1 MHLAVGT
8 PMYGGMCC
16 SEYVQSLLNLQGELQ
31 TGGCTLTR
39 IFIGNE
45 SLVQRGRNT
54 IVHHF
59 LKTDASHLMFI
70 DADQSFRPVDI
81 AKMLEADKPL
91 IAGPVPMKAINWS
104 KVKQGAVL
112 NRPDLSRR
120 TGIFN
125 IHKLDGHE
133 MKSVDKPFQ
142 VEWAGTGFMLIRRDV
157 FETLMPHTQKYKNG
171 GETIPPDE
179 SVYNFFR
186 VEVEDEELSGE
197 DSFFCKSYRKQ
208 GGEVWVAPW
217 CEVGHFGSYLFNGQ
231 FSLGT

>member
-1 MHLAVGT
+1 
-8 PMYGGMCC
+8 MYGGMCC
-16 SEYVQSLLNLQGELQ
+16 SDYAQSMLNLQGDLQ
-31 TGGCTLTR
+31 FGGHKLTR

-45 SLVQRGRNT
+45 SLIQRGRNT

-70 DADQSFRPVDI
+70 DADQGFRPVDI

-91 IAGPVPMKAINWS
+91 IAGPVPMKSINWS

-112 NRPDLSRR
+112 NHKDLSRL

-125 IHKLDGHE
+125 IHKLDGHKME
-133 MKSVDKPFQ
+133 SPNTPFQ
-142 VEWAGTGFMLIRRDV
+142 VQWAGTGFMLIRRDV
-157 FETLMPHTQKYKNG
+157 FEGLMPHTEQYTDG
-171 GETIPPDE
+171 SETIPSDE
-179 SVYNFFR
+179 PIYNFFK
-186 VEVEDEELSGE
+186 VETRNGKLLGE
-197 DSFFCKSYRKQ
+197 DFFFCESYRDH